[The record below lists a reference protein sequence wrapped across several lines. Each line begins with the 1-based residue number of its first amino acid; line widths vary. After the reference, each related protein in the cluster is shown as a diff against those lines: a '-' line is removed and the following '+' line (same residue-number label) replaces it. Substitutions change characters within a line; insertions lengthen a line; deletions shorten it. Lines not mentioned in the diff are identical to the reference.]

1 MTDNL
6 LALDEVMGR
15 VSLCRAT
22 IYRWIRA
29 GKFPKSRQL
38 GPDCVRWLESE
49 ITDWIS
55 NLPTTEPGRGSKADR
70 RQEKLA
76 IQNLQA

>member
-6 LALDEVMGR
+6 LTIDEVMGH
-15 VSLCRAT
+15 VNLCRAT

-38 GPDCVRWLESE
+38 GPDCVRWVESE
-49 ITDWIS
+49 ISDWIRG
-55 NLPTTEPGRGSKADR
+55 LPSTEPGRGSKITR
-70 RQEKLA
+70 GRKKLA
-76 IQNLQA
+76 MQDH